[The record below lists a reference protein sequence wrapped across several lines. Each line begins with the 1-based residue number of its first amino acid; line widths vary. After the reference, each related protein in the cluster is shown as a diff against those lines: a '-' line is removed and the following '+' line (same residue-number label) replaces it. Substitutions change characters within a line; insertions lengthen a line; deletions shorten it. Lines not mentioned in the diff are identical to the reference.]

1 MSEAAPKTD
10 AQAQWCTEQ
19 ATRSQNKAITER
31 LKNQQREVILHDLMM
46 NDPYLAEADP
56 QRIASTYQAMWQIAP
71 EASLNKEV
79 VRSVLRQGVHTP
91 AVTPYDAA
99 GWADLEKTIREVQ
112 GTLPGKGDAGKGRK

>member
-91 AVTPYDAA
+91 AVTPHDSVLDAA
-99 GWADLEKTIREVQ
+99 TCRKCVIEEARR
-112 GTLPGKGDAGKGRK
+112 GKK